1 MGAGCV
7 GVGGRSVGAWVGVG
21 FGRGDKKYKISKKI
35 GLPVR
40 NLIKKTHFLKVEVG
54 FFFDKK
60 SFSQIFQNSAKL
72 YHLRFI

>member
-1 MGAGCV
+1 MLGL
-7 GVGGRSVGAWVGVG
+7 GGEVWVLGWALVSGGGIRSTK
-21 FGRGDKKYKISKKI
+21 FQKKF

>member
-1 MGAGCV
+1 MLGL
-7 GVGGRSVGAWVGVG
+7 GGEVWVLGWALVSG
-21 FGRGDKKYKISKKI
+21 GGDKKYKISKKKF